1 MANTIYQPTFLQPEL
16 TSVDMAQNQD
26 FTCIVD
32 GTTIDSY
39 RLIIYNND
47 TSAVLYDTTKTALG
61 SPLFNGETLS
71 VTVTGGTVANGL
83 ELKWTME
90 YWNGSESV
98 LSYETLFSSSTTATL
113 SIAIPVPVTAQAHE
127 FVGTYTQA
135 EGVALQE
142 WYYILYDSDGV
153 EIDRSS
159 VSFSGDIRH
168 TFSGFLNG
176 SSLKIKGF
184 LKTQQN
190 EEIESPLYS
199 FTVSYSVPILD
210 IIPSATVQSD
220 TTSVLTEWGGISQ
233 VNGTVTG
240 GSSSY
245 IENFLYTGNWG
256 LELGTGAILSYELDI
271 PITKTFHHV
280 WVQENASFT
289 GEILKL
295 SNTGNSDYH
304 LIGYDTGKFFAEI
317 NGVKKYG
324 TLSFRTDRVY
334 IIVIRGTDTLI
345 REYYLSETHGY
356 ISDNYTYEEM
366 IVFTH
371 DELETIGS

>member
-16 TSVDMAQNQD
+16 TSVDMVSNQD

-61 SPLFNGETLS
+61 SPLYNGDTLAI
-71 VTVTGGTVANGL
+71 TVTGGTVANGL
-83 ELKWTME
+83 ELKYTIE
-90 YWNGSESV
+90 YWNGAESV
-98 LSYETLFSSSTTATL
+98 ISYETLFTSSTTATL
-113 SIAIPVPVTAQAHE
+113 SIAVPNPVLAQAQE

-142 WYYILYDSDGV
+142 WYYVLYDSDTV
-153 EIDRSS
+153 ELSRSD
-159 VSFSGDIRH
+159 VSFSGDVRH

-176 SSLKIKGF
+176 SSLKIQGF
-184 LKTQQN
+184 LKTQAG
-190 EEIESPLYS
+190 EDIESPLYS
-199 FTVSYSVPILD
+199 FDVSYAVPVLD
-210 IIPSATVQSD
+210 IIPSATVQDS
-220 TTSVLTEWGGISQ
+220 TTSVLAAWGGISQ
-233 VNGTVTG
+233 VSGTVTG
-240 GSSSY
+240 GSSAY

-256 LELGTGAILSYELDI
+256 LELGVGAILSYDLDI
-271 PITKTFHHV
+271 PLTKTFHHV
-280 WVQENASFT
+280 WVQESASFT

-295 SNTGNSDYH
+295 SNTGNTDYH
-304 LIGYDTGKFFAEI
+304 EVGYDNDKFYAEI
-317 NGVKKYG
+317 NGVRKYG
-324 TLSFRTDRVY
+324 TQSYRTDRVY
-334 IIVIRGTDTLI
+334 IIVIRGTVTLI
-345 REYYLSETHGY
+345 REYYYNSTYGY
-356 ISDNYTYEEM
+356 ISDNYTHSEM